1 MRKGRA
7 GKNETQRSQMQSIL
21 SKQRA
26 TRMEGSFGTEKNHYG
41 LNRVKARTEKTEI
54 LWIFFGVMTSNAVKI
69 AKRRKKKRAEELKA
83 QKQVA

>member
-1 MRKGRA
+1 MKLNDH
-7 GKNETQRSQMQSIL
+7 KCNPYFL
-21 SKQRA
+21 SKELPEWKVVLVPR
-26 TRMEGSFGTEKNHYG
+26 ENHYG

>member
-1 MRKGRA
+1 
-7 GKNETQRSQMQSIL
+7 MQSIL

-69 AKRRKKKRAEELKA
+69 AKRRKKKRAEDKSSKTSCLTLRLS
-83 QKQVA
+83 QKKYP